1 MKSFK
6 SFIIEKLKVTNNN
19 LNGSI
24 EDADLVHIADML
36 SDYIGELAY
45 QNDED
50 IENTIDELR
59 NNTVCDCLSYWDNAI
74 EEFIDFFNDNS
85 AKKYDETELANILST
100 HDNELTEMVL
110 KRLNR

>member
-6 SFIIEKLKVTNNN
+6 SFITEKLKVSNR
-19 LNGSI
+19 
-24 EDADLVHIADML
+24 EADLLHIADML

-59 NNTVCDCLSYWDNAI
+59 NNNVCDCLSYWNDSI
-74 EEFIDFFNDNS
+74 EDFIDFFNNNS
-85 AKKYDETELANILST
+85 VKKYNEKELETILID

>member
-1 MKSFK
+1 MKSFNK
-6 SFIIEKLKVTNNN
+6 FIIEKLKISNR
-19 LNGSI
+19 
-24 EDADLVHIADML
+24 DADLLHIADML

-74 EEFIDFFNDNS
+74 E
-85 AKKYDETELANILST
+85 
-100 HDNELTEMVL
+100 
-110 KRLNR
+110 